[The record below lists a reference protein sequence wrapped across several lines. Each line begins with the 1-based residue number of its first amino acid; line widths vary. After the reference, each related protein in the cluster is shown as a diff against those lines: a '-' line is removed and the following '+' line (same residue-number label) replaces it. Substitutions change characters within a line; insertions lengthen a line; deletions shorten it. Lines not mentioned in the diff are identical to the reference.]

1 MYGPIQTMDLLMF
14 NNYIVPSGTILT
26 IGSLVLYGMM
36 TVLYFV
42 VGSMLFEKKVR
53 L

>member
-1 MYGPIQTMDLLMF
+1 MHGPIKTIDILMLS
-14 NNYIVPSGTILT
+14 NYFVPGGTILT

-36 TVLYFV
+36 AAFYFV

>member
-1 MYGPIQTMDLLMF
+1 MHGAIKTVDILMLS
-14 NNYIVPSGTILT
+14 NYIVPSGTILT

-36 TVLYFV
+36 TALYFV